1 MLWFLERY
9 VFLGG
14 INAER
19 GSTQFGTFPN
29 IRGNLQGRLSL
40 NNPCRW
46 STATPHRWQW
56 SIVGSTSACG
66 GTFCSVAARG
76 SLITAR
82 QWIGTREGLGMRSG
96 QRWRRQGWDWTIF
109 NLALEYQEGIL
120 PPKILLSVFSKKKG
134 GLMWRSWM
142 PKGGVDWF
150 GPPWSKIDIG
160 RHNRTVCLCL
170 YFYFCFCILCLFV
183 SHWVYWWGPSMVP
196 DWYWAPQSN
205 WRLKSVAVVLA
216 VRCSRSRGF
225 SLHQRV

>member
-1 MLWFLERY
+1 MEHCGVCLCMWRDL
-9 VFLGG
+9 
-14 INAER
+14 
-19 GSTQFGTFPN
+19 
-29 IRGNLQGRLSL
+29 LQ
-40 NNPCRW
+40 C
-46 STATPHRWQW
+46 
-56 SIVGSTSACG
+56 
-66 GTFCSVAARG
+66 G

-170 YFYFCFCILCLFV
+170 YFYLYFCILCVFV
-183 SHWVYWWGPSMVP
+183 SHWVDWWGPP

-216 VRCSRSRGF
+216 DGEVRCSSSRRL
-225 SLHQRV
+225 SLNEY